1 VAEATVSYPKE
12 RPTLTCDGCGGS
24 GIVGEEHQ
32 LGLVEPLGCPD
43 CQGTGDTGLFADA
56 VLALL
61 RFNGYRLF
69 RPDDCETGIMDPV
82 SGYIPVRYDRL
93 WQVVDLKDNPTGKT
107 IYALVPLAE
116 EATQ

>member
-1 VAEATVSYPKE
+1 MSDHDAAELVLDSLMLDLTNGDGTLLASSSAAAE
-12 RPTLTCDGCGGS
+12 RILKA
-24 GIVGEEHQ
+24 
-32 LGLVEPLGCPD
+32 L
-43 CQGTGDTGLFADA
+43 ADA
-56 VLALL
+56 GWHL
-61 RFNGYRLF
+61 Y